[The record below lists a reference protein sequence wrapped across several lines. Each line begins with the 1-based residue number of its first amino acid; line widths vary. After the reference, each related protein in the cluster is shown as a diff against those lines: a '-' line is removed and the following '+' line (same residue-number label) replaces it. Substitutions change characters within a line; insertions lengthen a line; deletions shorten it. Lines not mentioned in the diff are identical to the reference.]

1 MSSIAPYQCGRYGSP
16 SLAAGPDLT
25 VDGVPV
31 ALNRTNSY
39 FQSKKDV
46 TITYTPLNTTPKA
59 GEQFRF
65 NDVVEYRSLSS
76 SSSTSKRSRIEGTD
90 ALLPT
95 PPSAPNGYTSAISYQ
110 WRGKVCYHVCNL
122 LFSQRSRSTCFL
134 GSNECITND
143 TTD

>member
-1 MSSIAPYQCGRYGSP
+1 MISWENGMSSIAPYQCGRYGSP
-16 SLAAGPDLT
+16 SIPLLLL
-25 VDGVPV
+25 

-46 TITYTPLNTTPKA
+46 TITYTPLITTPKA

-95 PPSAPNGYTSAISYQ
+95 PPSAPNGYTSATSYQ
-110 WRGKVCYHVCNL
+110 WRGKVCCHVCNL
-122 LFSQRSRSTCFL
+122 LFSQRSRST
-134 GSNECITND
+134 GPNKCITND
-143 TTD
+143 TTG